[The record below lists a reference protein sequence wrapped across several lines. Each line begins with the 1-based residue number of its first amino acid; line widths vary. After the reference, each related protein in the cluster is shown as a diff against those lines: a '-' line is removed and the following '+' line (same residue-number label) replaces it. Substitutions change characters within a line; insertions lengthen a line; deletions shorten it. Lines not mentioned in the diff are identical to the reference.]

1 MALGANT
8 AEVRLNICMA
18 QAACKAA
25 FVLNSSAARMA
36 HMAPMYA
43 YIVHAA
49 WAIPHAGFMN
59 LD

>member
-49 WAIPHAGFMN
+49 
-59 LD
+59 